1 MSCVKTQD
9 LGYSELLETLGRTA
23 AVRQGLLKAFFEPT
37 DDERDQGIKVPSTA
51 HRAIA
56 QLVKRGYVKVI
67 VTTNFDRLMEH
78 ALEELGVPP
87 QVISSPEAASAMQ
100 PLAHARATVIKIH
113 GDYQDLAARNTVE
126 ELSDYPTEWQT
137 LLRQVFDD
145 YGLVISGWSGEW
157 DTALVK
163 AVEAS
168 PNRRFPLYWDRRSSK
183 GSAAQQ
189 ILANRAG
196 QVIDSTSADE
206 MFTDLVASLDALER
220 LSTPPLTTEMA
231 VARLK
236 QYLPDPVRRIDL
248 HDLVMGAADELVT
261 KIAQQPVYIPDL
273 TFEQMPGIWQEHLN
287 DASTLAKLVLVG
299 VWHDPSGTHDQ
310 LWIDALTRVVNAAR
324 DTATTTQDSLTNA
337 RLWPALLLFASAGIA
352 ATHRARD
359 SLLVNMATTVQR
371 GRRGARTTA
380 VELLRPD
387 YLIPHQV
394 VPKPNGGWRY
404 PASHHLKTAIRSL
417 FSDLLPSDDEYKRAF
432 HGWEFRFGLLLSR
445 SSGPHGPVHLYGGEY
460 LLRFERAEGEPTE
473 TEVEFLRF
481 AASDPLSTWK
491 RYLDTMDL
499 DAYLGQHR
507 MNLRS
512 SISPWF

>member
-1 MSCVKTQD
+1 
-9 LGYSELLETLGRTA
+9 
-23 AVRQGLLKAFFEPT
+23 
-37 DDERDQGIKVPSTA
+37 
-51 HRAIA
+51 
-56 QLVKRGYVKVI
+56 
-67 VTTNFDRLMEH
+67 
-78 ALEELGVPP
+78 
-87 QVISSPEAASAMQ
+87 MQ

-145 YGLVISGWSGEW
+145 YGLVISG
-157 DTALVK
+157 LVGRVGHSTRES
-163 AVEAS
+163 VEAS

-287 DASTLAKLVLVG
+287 DASTLAKLVPVG

-324 DTATTTQDSLTNA
+324 TATTTQDSLTNA

-352 ATHRARD
+352 ATQARD

-371 GRRGARTTA
+371 GAEAREPRQWNYSA
-380 VELLRPD
+380 GLPH
-387 YLIPHQV
+387 PHQLCPSPMV
-394 VPKPNGGWRY
+394 AGATL
-404 PASHHLKTAIRSL
+404 PAT
-417 FSDLLPSDDEYKRAF
+417 
-432 HGWEFRFGLLLSR
+432 
-445 SSGPHGPVHLYGGEY
+445 
-460 LLRFERAEGEPTE
+460 T
-473 TEVEFLRF
+473 
-481 AASDPLSTWK
+481 
-491 RYLDTMDL
+491 
-499 DAYLGQHR
+499 
-507 MNLRS
+507 
-512 SISPWF
+512 